1 MYSVFAIFILRYL
14 ELINPPH
21 SDFVFKPRILHWN
34 FHEVKPMSLD
44 EQELSFLLA
53 TAYEI
58 HSGFFIIANVGKC
71 MLT

>member
-1 MYSVFAIFILRYL
+1 
-14 ELINPPH
+14 
-21 SDFVFKPRILHWN
+21 
-34 FHEVKPMSLD
+34 MSLD